1 MSVAC
6 IDLEGV
12 LIPELWPH
20 IAHQTGIEEL
30 LITTREEPDYSKL
43 VRQRIRLLRQ
53 HHLRLCDV
61 RNLVS
66 TVQPLPGA
74 VEFIRTIALY
84 WRVVLVS
91 DAFQQMVEPL
101 WVQLESPELR
111 CHAFECDNDGYI
123 SIAHYSRQFG
133 KHEVV
138 EHFNAQGEQTLA
150 IGDAFNDLSMLRAAN
165 KGFLFRPSLLTRS
178 VANDLAIAQDYESI
192 LQALSLSALEMAC

>member
-20 IAHQTGIEEL
+20 IAHQTGVEEL
-30 LITTREEPDYSKL
+30 LITTREEPDYGKL
-43 VRQRIRLLRQ
+43 VERRISLLRQ
-53 HHLRLCDV
+53 HRLRLCDV

-74 VEFIRTIALY
+74 VQFLRAVALH

-101 WVQLESPELR
+101 WLQLDSPELQ
-111 CHAFECDNDGYI
+111 CHKFECDSHGYV
-123 SIAHYSRQFG
+123 SNAHYSRKFG

-138 EHFNAQGEQTLA
+138 EHFKSQGEQTLA
-150 IGDAFNDLSMLRAAN
+150 IGDAFNDLSMLRAAD
-165 KGFLFRPSLLTRS
+165 KGFLFRPSLSTRNAAKYLT
-178 VANDLAIAQDYESI
+178 IMEDYESI
-192 LQALSLSALEMAC
+192 LHALSSSALEMA

>member
-30 LITTREEPDYSKL
+30 LITTREEPNYTKL
-43 VRQRIRLLRQ
+43 VEQRIRLLRQ
-53 HHLRLCDV
+53 HHVRLCDV

-66 TVQPLPGA
+66 AVQLLPGA
-74 VEFIRTIALY
+74 VEFVRTIALH
-84 WRVVLVS
+84 WRIVLVS

-101 WVQLESPELR
+101 WAQLDSPELR
-111 CHAFECDNDGYI
+111 CHQFECDSDGYVCA
-123 SIAHYSRQFG
+123 AHYSRQFG

-138 EHFNAQGEQTLA
+138 EYFNAQGEQTLA
-150 IGDAFNDLSMLRAAN
+150 IGDAFNDLSMLRAAD
-165 KGFLFRPSLLTRS
+165 KGFLFRPSLPTRN
-178 VANDLAIAQDYESI
+178 VANDLAIVQDYESI
-192 LQALSLSALEMAC
+192 VHALSLSALEVG